1 MNNKIL
7 KSLRH
12 TMLSTVAAAI
22 VSIGF
27 TACSDEMT
35 LTKNSS
41 APADGYKVCI
51 PASIGGG
58 ETRAIAYNN
67 ETGGYDATFE
77 TTDNIYVYDVNQ
89 KAMSNNALTPDANG
103 KQANLVGH
111 LTFSAWDEATQ
122 SPVTVT
128 PAVGDELM
136 LLYKAVNFEY
146 SNDGTTKWYQDHEP
160 DYALATVTI
169 TAVNNGSFTTSAATF
184 QNYQSIFKIN
194 FTGIASDVK
203 IKEMAISSD
212 MRKLVSTCYAYSEHP
227 DGFGN
232 VIYKY
237 QGEGTDQHEL
247 TFFLRF
253 VANPTNPDGSRGDVL
268 TFKAIGSDGHV
279 YSGTK
284 TISADLE
291 NGKYYTADV
300 AMTDYGLGMTVTN
313 NTTGELLDISN
324 YIGLDTRD
332 YSYTA
337 TNNGY
342 GTCIEWYG
350 GDQELI
356 LKDLNMY
363 NSNDGAIAVKCNEA
377 DPTNIIVHNLVLEGV
392 NTLNVTGHTSLTV
405 QYNCSLK
412 ISSRSSGKLILKA
425 DDMGLNLWDNGTVL
439 TIESGEVTVDGR
451 FGIGTNSSCVIT
463 NSGKLR
469 VLTQKN
475 YSSEGIKAGSGYV
488 LQTATEGDYTVY
500 TVTAAP
506 AYEDPKALNT
516 VTTADIGKIIGSDGK
531 VHVPHWDLPKG
542 VSPVGVITRISS
554 TGHGLAIGSE
564 PIIIKKEHE
573 SGWVEP
579 FQYFS
584 WDNSAEANDGKT
596 ATQIFDDWKANNSVS
611 FGTWR
616 FATAADWQQMVLSCR
631 IDGDATEV
639 SEEMVAEGLVTQLKQ
654 TAIFQGSLDCWTG
667 EPSEEESGRWTSI
680 YFDNSYWDEANQE
693 PYSGPYKLLFSR
705 WNDPGNSHNILPV
718 LEF

>member
-41 APADGYKVCI
+41 APADGYQVCI

-58 ETRAIAYNN
+58 ETRAIAYNS

-77 TTDNIYVYDVNQ
+77 TTDAIIAYYRTDNFALNSREPLKPDVN
-89 KAMSNNALTPDANG
+89 G
-103 KQANLVGH
+103 KSANLVGK
-111 LTFSAWDEATQ
+111 LEFYSYNPDTQ
-122 SPVTVT
+122 TETLVT
-128 PAVGDELM
+128 PAVGDELH
-136 LLYKAVNFEY
+136 LFYKSTAYFDY
-146 SNDGTTKWYQDHEP
+146 SRDFSNQWDMET
-160 DYALATVTI
+160 DYAEATVTI
-169 TAVNNGSFTTSAATF
+169 TAINDGTITTSPATF
-184 QNYQSIFKIN
+184 RNCQSIFDVN
-194 FTGIASDVK
+194 FSGIASGVK
-203 IKEMAISSD
+203 IKKMMIASNLD
-212 MRKLVSTCYAYSEHP
+212 KLVSSYNILDPYQQ
-227 DGFGN
+227 DRFGS
-232 VIYKY
+232 VTYTYKN
-237 QGEGTDQHEL
+237 EGIDQHKL
-247 TFFLRF
+247 TFLLRF
-253 VANPTNPDGSRGDVL
+253 ATNPNSQSSEPGDVI
-268 TFKAIGSDGHV
+268 TFKAVGSDGHV

-284 TISADLE
+284 SVSADLE
-291 NGKYYTADV
+291 NGKYYHADV
-300 AMTDYGLGMTVTN
+300 AMADLGLAMTLTN
-313 NTTGELLDISN
+313 NTTGELLDLSN

-392 NTLNVTGHTSLTV
+392 NTLNVTGYHTSLTV

-516 VTTADIGKIIGSDGK
+516 VTTEDIGKIIGSDGK
-531 VHVPHWDLPKG
+531 VHVPHWDLPEG
-542 VSPVGVITRISS
+542 ISPVGVITHISS
-554 TGHGLAIGSE
+554 EGHGLAIANE
-564 PIIIKKEHE
+564 PIIIKKERD
-573 SGWVEP
+573 GWLEP
-579 FQYFS
+579 IQYFS
-584 WDNSAEANDGKT
+584 WDNSAGANDGKT
-596 ATQIFDDWKANNSVS
+596 ATDIFDEWKNNNPVPNCE
-611 FGTWR
+611 WR
-616 FATAADWQQMVLSCR
+616 LATKEEWQNMVISCG
-631 IDGDATEV
+631 ISGDATTKGEN
-639 SEEMVAEGLVTQLKQ
+639 MVANGLATILKSNGF
-654 TAIFQGSLDCWTG
+654 IPPLNCWTNTQ
-667 EPSEEESGRWTSI
+667 SENSI
-680 YFDNSYWDEANQE
+680 WSVMIDSIENQCKLSFSPNSTQ
-693 PYSGPYKLLFSR
+693 
-705 WNDPGNSHNILPV
+705 NILTLLPV
-718 LEF
+718 LEFGQ

>member
-1 MNNKIL
+1 
-7 KSLRH
+7 
-12 TMLSTVAAAI
+12 MLSTVAAAI
-22 VSIGF
+22 VFIGF

-58 ETRAIAYNN
+58 ETRAIAYNS

-77 TTDNIYVYDVNQ
+77 TTDAIIAHYRTDNF
-89 KAMSNNALTPDANG
+89 ALHSREPLKPNVNG
-103 KQANLVGH
+103 KSANLVGK
-111 LTFSAWDEATQ
+111 LEFYSYNPDTQ
-122 SPVTVT
+122 TETLVT
-128 PAVGDELM
+128 PAVGDELH
-136 LLYKAVNFEY
+136 LFYKSTTYFDY
-146 SNDGTTKWYQDHEP
+146 SRDFSNQWDMETDYAEATVKITAINDGT
-160 DYALATVTI
+160 I
-169 TAVNNGSFTTSAATF
+169 TTSPATF
-184 QNYQSIFKIN
+184 RNCQSIFDVN
-194 FTGIASDVK
+194 FSGIASGVK
-203 IKEMAISSD
+203 IKKMMIASNLD
-212 MRKLVSTCYAYSEHP
+212 KLVSSYNILDPYQQ
-227 DGFGN
+227 DRFGS
-232 VIYKY
+232 VTYTYKN
-237 QGEGTDQHEL
+237 EGTDQHKL
-247 TFFLRF
+247 TFLLRF
-253 VANPTNPDGSRGDVL
+253 ATNPNSQSSEPGDVI
-268 TFKAIGSDGHV
+268 TFKAVGSDGHV

-284 TISADLE
+284 SVSADLE
-291 NGKYYTADV
+291 NGKYYHADV
-300 AMTDYGLGMTVTN
+300 AMADLGLAMTLTN
-313 NTTGELLDISN
+313 NTTGELLDLSN

-392 NTLNVTGHTSLTV
+392 NTLNVTGYHTSLTV

-500 TVTAAP
+500 TVKDAP
-506 AYEDPKALNT
+506 EPKALSE
-516 VTTADIGKIIGSDGK
+516 VTTADLGSIVGSDGK
-531 VHVPHWDLPKG
+531 VYVPNCGLPEG
-542 VSPVGVITRISS
+542 VSPVGVITHISS
-554 TGHGLAIGSE
+554 EGHGLAIANE
-564 PIIIKKEHE
+564 PIIIKKERD
-573 SGWVEP
+573 GWLEP
-579 FQYFS
+579 IQYFS

-616 FATAADWQQMVLSCR
+616 FATVADWQQMVLSCR
-631 IDGDATEV
+631 IDGDATEAG
-639 SEEMVAEGLVTQLKQ
+639 EEMVAEGLVAQLKQ
-654 TAIFQGSLDCWTG
+654 AGTYKDYLDCWTG
-667 EPSEEESGRWTSI
+667 EPNKEESGRWTSI
-680 YFDNSYWDEANQE
+680 YFDYGNWDEVNQS
-693 PYSGPYKLLFSR
+693 YIGPYKLIISR
-705 WNDPGNSHNILPV
+705 WNDPGNSHNIIPV